1 MEIMRVRF
9 RPAFCLVAS
18 MTQPRRIRP
27 NRTWMITRRATRRHF
42 IFRPDEDGM
51 SQRIYWYTT
60 AVIAAKF
67 GIELHAV
74 QVLSTHMHEVLTDVR
89 GLLPAFLRERNR
101 LLANAMKLHRRWPE
115 EVFQRAPASCVELY
129 GADSIAKQIGYTL
142 ANCVEAGLVHR
153 PEDWPGVTV
162 SVDDIG
168 RRIVT
173 VERPPMYFDPDNE
186 AWPERAALAITMP
199 KEVVLAH
206 GDRARSVIGIAVRE
220 AVKRAAREARDAGR
234 VVARSVKRLFTV
246 SITRRSRSAEAFGK
260 RNPTFAAAGN
270 RERAREA
277 RAERASFID
286 LYRRALEHIKTGS
299 KKGTRNAL
307 FPEGAWRWPRE
318 LCLAATMEKIRP
330 VRMSV

>member
-1 MEIMRVRF
+1 
-9 RPAFCLVAS
+9 
-18 MTQPRRIRP
+18 
-27 NRTWMITRRATRRHF
+27 MITRRATRRHF

-74 QVLSTHMHEVLTDVR
+74 QVLSTHLHEVVTDVR

-101 LLANAMKLHRRWPE
+101 LLANAMKCHRHWPE

-129 GADSIAKQIGYTL
+129 GADAIAKQIGYTL
-142 ANCVEAGLVHR
+142 ANCVEAGLVRR

-186 AWPERAALAITMP
+186 TWPKRATLAITMP
-199 KEVVLAH
+199 KEVVRAH
-206 GDRARSVIGIAVRE
+206 GNRARRFLATAVDA
-220 AVKRAAREARDAGR
+220 AVKRAAQEARTAGR
-234 VVARSVKRLFTV
+234 FVAGSIKRLLTV
-246 SITRRSRSAEAFGK
+246 PFTRRSKSHEPFGQ
-260 RNPTFAAAGN
+260 RNPTFAAAGH
-270 RERAREA
+270 RDRAREA
-277 RAERASFID
+277 RAERRTFID
-286 LYRRALEHIKTGS
+286 RYRSALEAL
-299 KKGTRNAL
+299 KKGARSAL
-307 FPEGAWRWPRE
+307 FPKGAWRWPSE
-318 LCLAATMEKIRP
+318 LHLATAGK
-330 VRMSV
+330 VRRTPMLV